1 MVYSPPGSSVHADS
15 PRENT
20 GVDCHA
26 LFQGTFPTQG
36 SNPGLLHCRQIL
48 YCLSHQGSPR
58 MEWVAYPFSRGSS
71 QLRNQT
77 GVSCTAG
84 GFSISWATRKAR
96 LMLPCVNNYYRA
108 TRSPGGGN
116 CIPLQYSSLENSMDG
131 GAWWAIVHRVTKS
144 QTWLSTE
151 HSTAY

>member
-1 MVYSPPGSSVHADS
+1 MTPWSVANQAPLSMRILHVRILEWIVMPSS
-15 PRENT
+15 R
-20 GVDCHA
+20 A
-26 LFQGTFPTQG
+26 LSCPTQG

-71 QLRNQT
+71 QLRNRT

-84 GFSISWATRKAR
+84 GFSTSWATRKAR
-96 LMLPCVNNYYRA
+96 LMLPGVNNYYRA

-116 CIPLQYSSLENSMDG
+116 CIPLQYSSLENSMDV
-131 GAWWAIVHRVTKS
+131 GAWWAIVRRVTKS
-144 QTWLSTE
+144 
-151 HSTAY
+151 

>member
-1 MVYSPPGSSVHADS
+1 MTPWSVAHQAPLSMRILHVRILEWIVMPSS
-15 PRENT
+15 R
-20 GVDCHA
+20 A
-26 LFQGTFPTQG
+26 LSCPTQG

-71 QLRNQT
+71 QLRNRT

-84 GFSISWATRKAR
+84 GFSTSWATRKAR
-96 LMLPCVNNYYRA
+96 LMLPGVNNYYRA

-116 CIPLQYSSLENSMDG
+116 CIPLQYSSLENSMDV
-131 GAWWAIVHRVTKS
+131 GAWWAIVRRVTKS
-144 QTWLSTE
+144 
-151 HSTAY
+151 